1 MSYITGDKQLIKEIN
16 KASIFQ
22 VVQDKGPISRADIAK
37 ILKLTSAT
45 VSSNMSELIQDGIVC
60 EIGTGSSKG
69 GRRPVLVAVSDDGV
83 CFIGVDIHKDGV
95 EAAIVTLKGRIVAV
109 SERPFLHSDGDFEHD
124 VLACIRAAREQ
135 AADRNIRGI
144 GIGMHGIVDTTK
156 NISVFAPA
164 MSLRNFDLKSF
175 IEKEERLPVY
185 VDNDANAM
193 AVGESWFGEAK
204 QTKNYVFLNVGR
216 GIGSGI
222 VLNGEIFRGSGF
234 AAGEIGHIRV
244 VDNGVKCVCGKFG
257 CLDTVATE
265 YSVMR
270 DIANSI
276 QSGVKSEITEL
287 VDGDMKAITIETV
300 MEAAKDGDSCTL
312 DALSKAGRY
321 IGVAVSYV
329 INILNPDMVILGG
342 SMSLLG
348 EYMMDSLT
356 DAAFTLSMKECADN
370 VRIVVSSLLERAGV
384 IGAATLGMRNMF
396 RRI

>member
-1 MSYITGDKQLIKEIN
+1 
-16 KASIFQ
+16 
-22 VVQDKGPISRADIAK
+22 
-37 ILKLTSAT
+37 
-45 VSSNMSELIQDGIVC
+45 
-60 EIGTGSSKG
+60 
-69 GRRPVLVAVSDDGV
+69 
-83 CFIGVDIHKDGV
+83 
-95 EAAIVTLKGRIVAV
+95 
-109 SERPFLHSDGDFEHD
+109 
-124 VLACIRAAREQ
+124 
-135 AADRNIRGI
+135 
-144 GIGMHGIVDTTK
+144 MHGIVDTTK

-164 MSLRNFDLKSF
+164 MSLRNFDLKTF
-175 IEKEERLPVY
+175 IEKEEQLPVY

-193 AVGESWFGEAK
+193 ALGESWFGEAK

-270 DIANSI
+270 DIVNSI

-287 VDGDMKAITIETV
+287 VKGDMKAITPEIV
-300 MEAAKDGDSCTL
+300 FEAAKRGDAC
-312 DALSKAGRY
+312 ALEALNKAGRY

-329 INILNPDMVILGG
+329 MNILNPDMLILGG
-342 SMSLLG
+342 SMSLMG
-348 EYMMDSLT
+348 EYMMKSLM
-356 DAAFTLSMKECADN
+356 DAAFTLSMEECTNN
-370 VRIVVSSLLERAGV
+370 VKIVVSSLLDRAGV
-384 IGAATLGMRNMF
+384 IGAATLGMQNMF